1 MARKR
6 TYDMFELSIG
16 QLTLNL
22 EVVTKKR
29 IGKLIRLLAASML
42 EEIREVV
49 DRPRRKFRHKCETQA
64 ALESLRISALNYPSS
79 DEYKRRMIDH
89 KWEEFLVFQPVQKLT
104 TVYCGESSCLN
115 EELCLPT
122 DVQVTLRS
130 EGCGILRQ

>member
-1 MARKR
+1 
-6 TYDMFELSIG
+6 LSIG

-29 IGKLIRLLAASML
+29 IGKRLWLLAASML
-42 EEIREVV
+42 EEIRKVV
-49 DRPRRKFRHKCETQA
+49 DRPRWKFRHGSETQA
-64 ALESLRISALNYPSS
+64 ALESLRIAPINYLSS

-104 TVYCGESSCLN
+104 TVYCGEPSCLN
-115 EELCLPT
+115 EELCLQT
-122 DVQVTLRS
+122 DVQVMLRN

>member
-6 TYDMFELSIG
+6 TYDRFELSIG

-29 IGKLIRLLAASML
+29 IGKCLRLLAASML

-64 ALESLRISALNYPSS
+64 VLESLRISAINYLSS

-89 KWEEFLVFQPVQKLT
+89 K
-104 TVYCGESSCLN
+104 
-115 EELCLPT
+115 
-122 DVQVTLRS
+122 
-130 EGCGILRQ
+130 